1 MIAEEIG
8 RRSRAE
14 RSKGAREQGRERG
27 KKIKKGQ

>member
-14 RSKGAREQGRERG
+14 RSGAREQGRERE